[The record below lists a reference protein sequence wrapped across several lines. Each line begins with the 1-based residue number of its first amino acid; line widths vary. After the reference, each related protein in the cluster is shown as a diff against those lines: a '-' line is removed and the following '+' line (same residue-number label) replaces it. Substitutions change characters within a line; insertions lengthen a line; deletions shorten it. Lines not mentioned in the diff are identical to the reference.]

1 MNTAQ
6 MIICFRNRHDAEKIC
21 FEISEKI
28 LNRYKLEIL
37 FMAQTKTDKHKY
49 VKGIQAIHNDIG
61 PCFRNN
67 KLDIIYIYHII
78 NNDL

>member
-6 MIICFRNRHDAEKIC
+6 MIICFRNRHDDEKIC

-37 FMAQTKTDKHKY
+37 FMA
-49 VKGIQAIHNDIG
+49 
-61 PCFRNN
+61 
-67 KLDIIYIYHII
+67 
-78 NNDL
+78 